1 MGSVSRGRWRKGG
14 WGGVFATDAMPTWPW
29 LLVALMLVSLA
40 STVRARPPIVPS
52 EEEEATV
59 ADGE

>member
-14 WGGVFATDAMPTWPW
+14 WGGVSTNDAMPTWPW
-29 LLVALMLVSLA
+29 LMLVILLASLA
-40 STVRARPPIVPS
+40 SMVQARPPIVPS
-52 EEEEATV
+52 EEEEATI

>member
-14 WGGVFATDAMPTWPW
+14 WGGVSVTDAMSTWPW
-29 LLVALMLVSLA
+29 LTVVLLLVSLA
-40 STVRARPPIVPS
+40 ASVRARPPIVPS
-52 EEEEATV
+52 EEEEAAV